1 MAVSH
6 KISLEKRMRAV
17 VAALRKTK
25 AVKTIILFGSYA
37 RGEQKP
43 LSDIDIC
50 VITERDIPDAL
61 KTHIASFASD
71 GVEIS
76 FFWDLP
82 PFIRYNA
89 LRDGKILLNR
99 DKKFTH
105 NAVVATMSEYL
116 DFQHIIKRNLAR
128 AFGA

>member
-1 MAVSH
+1 MTVGR
-6 KISLEKRMRAV
+6 KTSLEERMRAV
-17 VAALRKTK
+17 VAVLRKTK
-25 AVKTIILFGSYA
+25 AAKTVILFGSYA

-43 LSDIDIC
+43 LSDVDLC
-50 VITERDIPDAL
+50 VITERNISEAL
-61 KTHIASFASD
+61 KAHIASLASD

-82 PFIRYNA
+82 SLVRYNA
-89 LRDGKILLNR
+89 LRDRKILLNR
-99 DKKFTH
+99 SKKFAH
-105 NAVVATMSEYL
+105 DAVVATMSEYL